1 MNPSAPIEFRIDGP
15 AATIALNR
23 VHRHNALDLDC
34 VTELLQLLSDCHG
47 EKRVRAVI
55 LTGKGDTFCS
65 GTDLHHLQASFE
77 KTQTTDMF
85 QSWQLQSQQYL
96 QLIETMLRYPKPIIV
111 AANGPVIGIGL
122 ALMLAADYAIGSQTA
137 YLQSPEARLGLSASL
152 TAPLLNFRTSTSVA
166 NRLLLTS
173 DKLDAEAALKVGL
186 FHENVLPDLVWAR
199 AFEVAQQCALGA
211 VSYTHLTLPTILL
224 V

>member
-199 AFEVAQQCALGA
+199 AFEVAQQCALGLA
-211 VSYTHLTLPTILL
+211 RHIK
-224 V
+224 